1 VSELD
6 QTHQLASL
14 LFPYGDYGWHYQIP
28 LRHGRRARQRDRL
41 TLRHY
46 SRFYLHVRAG
56 YELVPFAYGRLFQQ
70 YVVDAWAICDQHQ
83 LGWLRTYQA
92 NLRVCLISVH
102 AAGHASHRGVPHW
115 GRVSHRRAPHRRT
128 PHGRASHWVCT
139 LCPTRVILC
148 YLR

>member
-1 VSELD
+1 LVSELD

-70 YVVDAWAICDQHQ
+70 YVVDA
-83 LGWLRTYQA
+83 
-92 NLRVCLISVH
+92 
-102 AAGHASHRGVPHW
+102 
-115 GRVSHRRAPHRRT
+115 
-128 PHGRASHWVCT
+128 
-139 LCPTRVILC
+139 
-148 YLR
+148 